1 MNRELE
7 KKIDEIIKK
16 SSVDI
21 KNRICRVVTLHQN
34 RVNKE
39 YTKNLKN
46 ASKGLPVKQDRP
58 SKPKN
63 VSIKLSKSSSKSS
76 RSSSRMPDSDDD
88 SYSDYSE

>member
-21 KNRICRVVTLHQN
+21 KNRIVRVVTLHQN

-39 YTKNLKN
+39 YTRNLKN
-46 ASKGLPVKQDRP
+46 ASKGLPVKPQKTY
-58 SKPKN
+58 KPKN
-63 VSIKLSKSSSKSS
+63 VSIKLPKS
-76 RSSSRMPDSDDD
+76 RSKNVPESDDD

>member
-7 KKIDEIIKK
+7 KKIDELIKK

-39 YTKNLKN
+39 YAKNLKN
-46 ASKGLPVKQDRP
+46 ASKGLPVKQSRP

-63 VSIKLSKSSSKSS
+63 VSIKLSKSS
-76 RSSSRMPDSDDD
+76 RSSSRIPDSEDD
-88 SYSDYSE
+88 YSDYSE